1 MFNKMPTAVE
11 VGADRPIIVRL
22 DTHNIRHGETHQQSL
37 HQPLYHDPERFVVA
51 IEVTYHAE
59 QDGSG
64 DGLGRKALE
73 VGVAVGNNSG
83 ICRKQT
89 GENVTLAPHQCKYDA
104 AEHQTD
110 ANAGEHGLL
119 GAFFIAS
126 THVLGHKG
134 CHGLH
139 QRTGDQHGKI
149 NDLARHTVAGRCLQ
163 PQPVDESA
171 ERQKGKL
178 GQKLLQSQ
186 RQTDAQKFF
195 ALGASA

>member
-22 DTHNIRHGETHQQSL
+22 ALGWILIIYAMGRRTSRVCTS
-37 HQPLYHDPERFVVA
+37 PCTMDPEGFVVA

-73 VGVAVGNNSG
+73 VGVAVGNNRG

-119 GAFFIAS
+119 GAFLLPAPTFWDTKDAMDCIRE
-126 THVLGHKG
+126 LGISMAKLTI
-134 CHGLH
+134 LH
-139 QRTGDQHGKI
+139 AT
-149 NDLARHTVAGRCLQ
+149 
-163 PQPVDESA
+163 P
-171 ERQKGKL
+171 
-178 GQKLLQSQ
+178 
-186 RQTDAQKFF
+186 
-195 ALGASA
+195 

>member
-89 GENVTLAPHQCKYDA
+89 GENVTLAPHQCKYGA
-104 AEHQTD
+104 AEH
-110 ANAGEHGLL
+110 
-119 GAFFIAS
+119 
-126 THVLGHKG
+126 
-134 CHGLH
+134 
-139 QRTGDQHGKI
+139 
-149 NDLARHTVAGRCLQ
+149 
-163 PQPVDESA
+163 
-171 ERQKGKL
+171 
-178 GQKLLQSQ
+178 
-186 RQTDAQKFF
+186 
-195 ALGASA
+195 